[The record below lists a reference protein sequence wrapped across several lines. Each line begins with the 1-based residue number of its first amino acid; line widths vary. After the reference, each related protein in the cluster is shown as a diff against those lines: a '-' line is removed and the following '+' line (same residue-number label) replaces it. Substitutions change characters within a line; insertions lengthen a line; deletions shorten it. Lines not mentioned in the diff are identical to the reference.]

1 MAPNGIFSLTIAPV
15 HIAEYYI
22 RLARHIRAHARTKKF
37 LFQFESC
44 YIQYFMKMIIDIRR
58 GIIEREYK
66 ENAIKERLY
75 SLVSSKHAFPES

>member
-1 MAPNGIFSLTIAPV
+1 
-15 HIAEYYI
+15 
-22 RLARHIRAHARTKKF
+22 
-37 LFQFESC
+37 
-44 YIQYFMKMIIDIRR
+44 MKMIIDIRR